1 MLTKKKRLHIIKVR
15 KRLRSLEKKWVI
27 IMVKIKDIAE
37 RCGLSIASVS
47 KALHG
52 ESDLNPETAKR
63 IREVA
68 AEMGYIP
75 NASAR
80 LLKTKRSY
88 NIGVL
93 FVDETSSGLE
103 HEYFSAILNSIKD
116 EAEKHGYDITFISHH
131 FGHDHLSFYE
141 HARYRNMDGVI
152 IASVDF
158 RDPEVIQLV
167 DSEIPTVTIDYEFND
182 VASVVSDNV
191 QGVKDIVNYLVEMG
205 HKKIAFITGDDTSV
219 TQKRVASFY
228 KTCAENKI
236 EVNDE
241 YVKKGRYHIPK
252 VSGEATR
259 ELLALKERP
268 TVIMYPDDYSLLGG
282 ITEIEKHG
290 LKIPEDVSI
299 VGYDG
304 IKLSRLLRPIITTYV
319 QNSTE
324 IGIQATKKLIGLIE
338 NPKITIADRTLVSGR
353 LQTGET
359 VRRLK

>member
-1 MLTKKKRLHIIKVR
+1 
-15 KRLRSLEKKWVI
+15 
-27 IMVKIKDIAE
+27 MVKIKDIAE

-47 KALHG
+47 KALKG
-52 ESDLNPETAKR
+52 ESDLNPKTAEH
-63 IREVA
+63 IRKVA
-68 AEMGYIP
+68 REMGYVP

-103 HEYFSAILNSIKD
+103 HEYFSSILNSIKD
-116 EAEKHGYDITFISHH
+116 ESEKNGYDITFISHH
-131 FGHDHLSFYE
+131 FGQNYLTFYE
-141 HARYRNMDGVI
+141 HAKYRNVDGVI

-158 RDPEVIQLV
+158 KDPEVIELV
-167 DSEIPTVTIDYEFND
+167 ESDIPTVTIDYEFND

-191 QGVKDIVNYLVEMG
+191 QGVRDIINYLVSMG
-205 HKKIAFITGDDTSV
+205 HEKIAFITGDDTSV
-219 TQKRVASFY
+219 TQKRIASFF
-228 KTCAENKI
+228 KTCGEHNLVI
-236 EVNDE
+236 GEE
-241 YVKKGRYHIPK
+241 YIKKGRYHLPK

-259 ELLALKERP
+259 ELLSLKEKP

-290 LKIPEDVSI
+290 YKIPDDISI

-319 QNSTE
+319 QNSQE
-324 IGIQATKKLIGLIE
+324 IGIQATKKLIDLIE
-338 NPKITIADRTLVSGR
+338 SPRTTIPDRTLVIGG
-353 LQTGET
+353 LQTGQT
-359 VRRLK
+359 VKKIDK

>member
-1 MLTKKKRLHIIKVR
+1 MR
-15 KRLRSLEKKWVI
+15 
-27 IMVKIKDIAE
+27 MVKIKDIAE

-52 ESDLNPETAKR
+52 DSDLNQKTAEY
-63 IREVA
+63 IRSVA
-68 AEMGYIP
+68 REMGYVP

-103 HEYFSAILNSIKD
+103 HEYFSSILNSIKD
-116 EAEKHGYDITFISHH
+116 EAEKNGYDITFISHH
-131 FGHDHLSFYE
+131 FGRDQLTFYE
-141 HARYRNMDGVI
+141 HAKYRNVDGVI

-158 RDPEVIQLV
+158 KDPEVIRLV
-167 DSEIPTVTIDYEFND
+167 ESEIPTVTIDYEFNS
-182 VASVVSDNV
+182 VASVISDNV
-191 QGVKDIVNYLVEMG
+191 QGVRDIVNYLYDMG
-205 HKKIAFITGDDTSV
+205 HRKIAFITGDDTSV
-219 TQKRVASFY
+219 TQKRIASFY
-228 KTCAENKI
+228 KTCEEHQISVK
-236 EVNDE
+236 DE

-259 ELLALKERP
+259 ELLALEDRP

-290 LKIPEDVSI
+290 LKIPNDISI

-304 IKLSRLLRPIITTYV
+304 IKLSRLLRPIVTTYV

-324 IGIQATKKLIGLIE
+324 IGIKATRKLIALIE
-338 NPKITIADRTLVSGR
+338 NPKTTIPDRTLVIGG
-353 LQTGET
+353 LQQGST
-359 VRRLK
+359 VKKLVK

>member
-1 MLTKKKRLHIIKVR
+1 
-15 KRLRSLEKKWVI
+15 
-27 IMVKIKDIAE
+27 MVKIKDIAE

-52 ESDLNPETAKR
+52 ESDLNQKTAEY
-63 IREVA
+63 IRSVA
-68 AEMGYIP
+68 KEMGYVP

-103 HEYFSAILNSIKD
+103 HEYFSSILNSIKD
-116 EAEKHGYDITFISHH
+116 EAEKNGYDITFISHH
-131 FGHDHLSFYE
+131 FGSDYLTFYE
-141 HARYRNMDGVI
+141 HAKYRNVDGVI

-158 RDPEVIQLV
+158 RDPEVIRLV
-167 DSEIPTVTIDYEFND
+167 ESEIPTVTIDYEFNN
-182 VASVVSDNV
+182 VASVISDNV
-191 QGVKDIVNYLVEMG
+191 QGVRDIVNYLVNMG
-205 HKKIAFITGDDTSV
+205 HEKIAFITGEDTSV
-219 TQKRVASFY
+219 TQKRIASFY
-228 KTCAENKI
+228 KTCEERNISVK
-236 EVNDE
+236 DE

-259 ELLALKERP
+259 ELLTLEDKP

-290 LKIPEDVSI
+290 LRIPDDISI

-304 IKLSRLLRPIITTYV
+304 IKLSRLIRPIITTYV
-319 QNSTE
+319 QNSAE
-324 IGIQATKKLIGLIE
+324 IGVRATKKLVDLIE
-338 NPKITIADRTLVSGR
+338 NPKTTIPDRTLVIGG
-353 LQTGET
+353 LQEGST
-359 VRRLK
+359 VKKIV

>member
-1 MLTKKKRLHIIKVR
+1 
-15 KRLRSLEKKWVI
+15 
-27 IMVKIKDIAE
+27 MVKIKDIAE

-52 ESDLNPETAKR
+52 ESDLNQKTAEY
-63 IREVA
+63 IRSVA
-68 AEMGYIP
+68 KEMGYVP

-103 HEYFSAILNSIKD
+103 HEYFSSILNSIKD
-116 EAEKHGYDITFISHH
+116 EAEKNGYDITFISHH
-131 FGHDHLSFYE
+131 FGSDYLTFYE
-141 HARYRNMDGVI
+141 HAKYRNVDGVI

-158 RDPEVIQLV
+158 RDPEVIRLV
-167 DSEIPTVTIDYEFND
+167 ESEIPTVTIDYEFNN
-182 VASVVSDNV
+182 VASVISDNV
-191 QGVKDIVNYLVEMG
+191 QGVRDIVNYLVNMG
-205 HKKIAFITGDDTSV
+205 HEKIAFITGEDTSV

-228 KTCAENKI
+228 KTCEERNISVK
-236 EVNDE
+236 DE

-259 ELLALKERP
+259 ELLTLEDKP

-282 ITEIEKHG
+282 VTEIEKHG
-290 LKIPEDVSI
+290 LRIPEDISI

-304 IKLSRLLRPIITTYV
+304 IKLSRLIRPIITTYV

-324 IGIQATKKLIGLIE
+324 IGIRATKKLVDLIE
-338 NPKITIADRTLVSGR
+338 NPKTTIPDRTLVIGG
-353 LQTGET
+353 LQEGST
-359 VRRLK
+359 VKKIR

>member
-1 MLTKKKRLHIIKVR
+1 
-15 KRLRSLEKKWVI
+15 
-27 IMVKIKDIAE
+27 MVKIKDIAE

-47 KALHG
+47 KALKG
-52 ESDLNPETAKR
+52 DSDLNPKTAEH
-63 IREVA
+63 IRAVA
-68 AEMGYIP
+68 REMGYVP

-103 HEYFSAILNSIKD
+103 HEYFSSILNSIKD
-116 EAEKHGYDITFISHH
+116 ESEKNGYDITFISHH
-131 FGHDHLSFYE
+131 FGQNYLTFYE
-141 HARYRNMDGVI
+141 HAKYRNVDGVI

-158 RDPEVIQLV
+158 KDPEVVELV
-167 DSEIPTVTIDYEFND
+167 ESEIPTVTIDYEFND
-182 VASVVSDNV
+182 IASVVSDNV
-191 QGVKDIVNYLVEMG
+191 QGVRDIINYLVEMG
-205 HKKIAFITGDDTSV
+205 HERIAFITGDDTSV
-219 TQKRVASFY
+219 TQKRIASFY
-228 KTCAENKI
+228 KTCKEKNIVVK
-236 EVNDE
+236 EE
-241 YVKKGRYHIPK
+241 YIKKGRYHLPR

-259 ELLALKERP
+259 ELLELKEKP

-290 LKIPEDVSI
+290 YKIPDDISI

-324 IGIQATKKLIGLIE
+324 IGIQATKKLIDLIE
-338 NPKITIADRTLVSGR
+338 SPRTTIPDRTLVIGG
-353 LQTGET
+353 LQAGQT
-359 VRRLK
+359 VKKLC